1 MGNLTVLQSILGHTC
16 IIFQIMHVYMGLA
29 LKQPSDPPVDNFG
42 PHLASF
48 ACSHFSLLRKRQWT
62 SNVVLDLRDEI

>member
-1 MGNLTVLQSILGHTC
+1 VGNLTVLQSILGHTC

-29 LKQPSDPPVDNFG
+29 LKQPSDPTVDNFG

-48 ACSHFSLLRKRQWT
+48 ACSPLLTIEKT
-62 SNVVLDLRDEI
+62 PVDLE